1 MPLSPPNRRPPR
13 ERDKRPIRELMMLS
27 SKDTPTNTKK
37 RLFLTYAIYS
47 LLPLAFLHFY
57 LFPFSL
63 SPPNLI
69 HPSQNQPNPTF
80 PLTHPSQNQPNPTS
94 PLIHPSQNE
103 PNPTSLLTNPSH
115 NESNPT
121 SSSQAETVVE
131 KAAEQ
136 EEKRCDYYDGRWV
149 RDATESAPRYNHT
162 TCAAIKEG
170 QNCIGHGRPDTGYLH
185 YRWRP
190 ENCELP
196 TFDPNA
202 FLSLIENKH
211 LAFVGDSMARNQ
223 LESLLCLLAS
233 APASPDL
240 VYSSGEDNKFRRWR
254 FADRN
259 AIVSIYWSPFLVKG
273 TEKSAQMDHNELH
286 LNSIDERWASDL
298 DQLDMIVLSVGHW
311 FLHPAVYLDGES
323 VFGCHYCPNL
333 NHTEVGFFGAFKK
346 ALKTA
351 LEAIDERG
359 VGQVR
364 GVPEEGPY
372 GKGERVVENMD
383 KDMRDVELEAVAEA
397 MKGRRSRV
405 VFEAVDVTEMALLRP
420 DGHPGAYMHPE
431 PFKDGVKERV
441 QNDCVHWCLPGPI
454 DVWNEVLLAV
464 LKRLKAGLGGGRG

>member
-1 MPLSPPNRRPPR
+1 MRW
-13 ERDKRPIRELMMLS
+13 
-27 SKDTPTNTKK
+27 TP
-37 RLFLTYAIYS
+37 
-47 LLPLAFLHFY
+47 
-57 LFPFSL
+57 
-63 SPPNLI
+63 
-69 HPSQNQPNPTF
+69 
-80 PLTHPSQNQPNPTS
+80 
-94 PLIHPSQNE
+94 
-103 PNPTSLLTNPSH
+103 
-115 NESNPT
+115 
-121 SSSQAETVVE
+121 ETVVE
-131 KAAEQ
+131 KAAE
-136 EEKRCDYYDGRWV
+136 EETKRCDYYDGRWV

-162 TCAAIKEG
+162 TCATIKEG

-185 YRWRP
+185 HRWRP

-202 FLSLIENKH
+202 FLSLIQNKH

-259 AIVSIYWSPFLVKG
+259 ATVSIYWSPFLVNG
-273 TEKSAQMDHNELH
+273 TEKSAQVDHNELH

-298 DQLDMIVLSVGHW
+298 DRMDVIVLSVGHW

-351 LEAIDERG
+351 LEAIDERSVSAEEKYVMVTTFSPAHFEG
-359 VGQVR
+359 EWDKFGAC
-364 GVPEEGPY
+364 PKEGPY
-372 GKGERVVENMD
+372 EKGERVVENMD

-454 DVWNEVLLAV
+454 DAWNEVLLAV
-464 LKRLKAGLGGGRG
+464 LRRLKAGLGGGRGR